1 LRPTCDLSNSKHA
14 EQRRV
19 ALVEEPCLRLL
30 SGADSISTLAT
41 AAIRHGRSFSVLVRQ
56 SLTTCALSR
65 RRSRSASAKT
75 YAFTMGMSWRLA
87 SKASEGCPGTP
98 CTLVAKVLRFQ
109 EPRRST
115 VSLPTLPS
123 IQLQILR
130 GSAALPMSTRLP
142 AARAWRPPT
151 CRDSANPPW
160 Q

>member
-1 LRPTCDLSNSKHA
+1 MRLVQLKTCGA
-14 EQRRV
+14 TPRCARRR
-19 ALVEEPCLRLL
+19 ALPP
-30 SGADSISTLAT
+30 STLGRRFNLHA
-41 AAIRHGRSFSVLVRQ
+41 RDCSHPDGRSFSVLVRQ